1 MFKVQM
7 LRALMEQRLH
17 DAVEEIFG
25 LFERTIEE
33 YEEELSRT
41 KVENKRHRELLDN
54 VLKPRAWS
62 RKADVQQVSTGS
74 QEEVPLKQQEWS
86 SSVGQEEPEPPHI
99 KEEEEESWEQL
110 EGLDEANITKFP
122 LIDVPV
128 KSEDYKDKAQ
138 SSQLHPCQSE
148 ENRGVEP
155 LTQHMT
161 TGEGAEHCEGSEGD
175 LFAPLSDMDD
185 MMSHSPGSDHS
196 DAAKEPL
203 ETHKDAKGDMRH
215 YTDNKHFDC
224 AECGKS
230 FNQKCNLTLHMR
242 THTGERPF
250 SCNFCGKRFSLKH
263 HVKRHMRIHTDD
275 QKGSGK
281 SQEEQKEWLSSV
293 EQDQS
298 EAPGIKEEEDMQ
310 HLATESDRAYF
321 GQNIQSE
328 PDSVCAPL
336 SDMDD
341 TSEGMEAAD
350 ITDFLLTYV
359 PVKSEDAEDDAQSSQ
374 LHYCGSEENREAE
387 PLTQH
392 MTAEDDGEHCG
403 GSHTDILDD
412 MADFSDTN
420 PNDDANKLLESNTD
434 ADMRH
439 HIDNKHFTCF
449 ECGKSYVNRAGLKRH
464 MTIHTGEKPF
474 ACSVCGRSF
483 HLQEYLTRHIRTHTE
498 EKHLPCS
505 VCAKG
510 FKSKNDMIKHIRTHA
525 LEKSLP
531 GSDQT
536 GQKHTSEKP
545 LTAVPT
551 EDDGKHRGESPTD
564 INVALQSD
572 TKGTTSHSSET
583 NHSDE
588 IQEVSESNKTKGDK
602 VRCRKRKYIPCS
614 ECGKAFVS
622 SNLILHMRTHTGEK
636 PFPCSVCGK
645 RFSLK
650 HHMTR
655 HMRIHSGEKP
665 FSCWFCSKSFRLKY
679 QVSNHMR
686 IHLAVR

>member
-17 DAVEEIFG
+17 AAVEEVFG

-62 RKADVQQVSTGS
+62 RKADAQQVSTGS

-86 SSVGQEEPEPPHI
+86 CSAGQEEPEPPHI

-110 EGLDEANITKFP
+110 EGPDESNLTKFP
-122 LIDVPV
+122 LTDVPVPV

-138 SSQLHPCQSE
+138 SSQFHPRQRE
-148 ENRGVEP
+148 EKRGVEP

-161 TGEGAEHCEGSEGD
+161 TGEDGEHCEGSEGD
-175 LFAPLSDMDD
+175 IFAPLSDMDD
-185 MMSHSPGSDHS
+185 MMSSGSDHS
-196 DAAKEPL
+196 DAAQEPL
-203 ETHKDAKGDMRH
+203 ETHKDAERDMRH

-224 AECGKS
+224 TQCGKS

-250 SCNFCGKRFSLKH
+250 ACNFCGKRFSLKH

-275 QKGSGK
+275 QQGSVK
-281 SQEEQKEWLSSV
+281 RRERQKEWLSSV
-293 EQDQS
+293 GQDQP
-298 EAPGIKEEEDMQ
+298 EAPCITEEEDMQ

-321 GQNIQSE
+321 GENIQSE
-328 PDSVCAPL
+328 PDSVYAPL

-341 TSEGMEAAD
+341 ASERMEAVD

-359 PVKSEDAEDDAQSSQ
+359 PGKSEDVQDGAQSSQ
-374 LHYCGSEENREAE
+374 LRYCGSQENRKAE
-387 PLTQH
+387 PPTQH
-392 MTAEDDGEHCG
+392 MMAEDKGEHCG
-403 GSHTDILDD
+403 GSSDILDH
-412 MADFSDTN
+412 MADFSDPN
-420 PNDDANKLLESNTD
+420 PNDDLNQLLESNTD
-434 ADMRH
+434 SDMRRY
-439 HIDNKHFTCF
+439 DEDKHFTCS

-464 MTIHTGEKPF
+464 MTIHTGDKPF
-474 ACSVCGRSF
+474 ACSVCGRRF
-483 HLQEYLTRHIRTHTE
+483 HMKEYLTRHIRTHAE
-498 EKHLPCS
+498 EKHLPCP

-510 FKSKNDMIKHIRTHA
+510 FKSKNDMVEHIRTHT
-525 LEKSLP
+525 LQKDLP
-531 GSDQT
+531 CSDRT
-536 GQKHTSEKP
+536 GREHSPEKP
-545 LTAVPT
+545 LTSVPT
-551 EDDGKHRGESPTD
+551 EDDGKHRGGSPTD

-602 VRCRKRKYIPCS
+602 VRFRKRKYIPCS

-665 FSCWFCSKSFRLKY
+665 FSCWFCSKTFRLKY